1 MRRLLLPPILALASV
16 PSASI
21 SDSGRTDEFDYFT
34 NNWNVVGL
42 KDYSFGAR
50 VTPDNR
56 ILLGGKEGDADPK
69 AARTV
74 HVRFGRNLTLLSRQ
88 QGKLA
93 YDGWM
98 PIMEIAAADG
108 PVQYKFSYWATPM
121 PSVKDWRAAFDWPTE
136 GENFLVWVRYK
147 ATNRSDKPVD
157 AKVSAKLAGGSGS
170 GDRSLDKTMAPG
182 ETVEGAARYTYFPV
196 TDEQAAA
203 LEKEDDKIW
212 LWRTVEYWRR
222 FEKSAAAIHVPCR
235 RATDALKAAH
245 VCQMIAND
253 HGEVRG
259 GEGFYDEFYIRD
271 GAYQVMELEEAG
283 LWDAARK
290 SVELYLPRQRP
301 DGRFESQAN
310 QFDANGQAVW
320 VLWQYYQI
328 TGDRAWLKRV
338 YPAMCKAVVWTM
350 EARREAPA
358 DSPFVGLLPAGVADG
373 EMLWDGKH
381 HIVGYDLWNL
391 RGMLC
396 TADAA
401 RVLGENFDER
411 TWRAE
416 AQDYRAAIDA
426 AARRTGLKHFPPS
439 WELVGTHWGNTETL
453 WPTPLFEAEDERV
466 NALINHV
473 RREFSGGFVEGTIRW
488 VGQMEPVIHPYMGA
502 YTTMDNLA
510 RGKDEQVVE
519 DFYWYLLHSTAAHA
533 FPEGVYYMRRFAWG
547 DTIPHVTGAG
557 NYAIMLR
564 HMLVHEAGDE
574 LHLLSA
580 VPDWWL
586 ADGEEIKIERLPTH
600 FGELNLTVRGTAKGV
615 EVSFEPPKRNPPKRI
630 VLHLPKSRPLMNR
643 LAGIE
648 VVTRSN
654 QKQKWDFPTV
664 VSKYLRSAPPISPPV
679 NIESLAT
686 GKPATCSFAFPGM
699 EAARANDGVVDTDSY
714 WGTDVNR
721 DKAAWWQVDLERP
734 TQVGR
739 VVVVGFFAD
748 KRSYGF
754 TVEGSLDGNQWTM
767 LADRRNN
774 KALSTNKGY
783 ECKFKPREI
792 QFLRVTMA
800 ANSANTGRHLVEVM
814 AFKK

>member
-1 MRRLLLPPILALASV
+1 MKIVAAPLILVLIALSTRSFATLE
-16 PSASI
+16 PA
-21 SDSGRTDEFDYFT
+21 DEFDYFT

-42 KDYSFGAR
+42 KDYRFGAR

-56 ILLGGKEGDADPK
+56 ILLGGKEGQADPK
-69 AARTV
+69 TARTV
-74 HVRFGRNLTLLSRQ
+74 QVRFGRELTLLSRQ

-93 YDGWM
+93 RDGWM

-108 PVQYKFSYWATPM
+108 PVHYEFSYWATPM
-121 PSVKDWRAAFDWPTE
+121 PGVKDWRKAFDWPTE
-136 GENFLVWVRYK
+136 GENFLVWVHYK
-147 ATNRSDKPVD
+147 AANRSN
-157 AKVSAKLAGGSGS
+157 KLAEAKIAIKLSGGAAS
-170 GDRSLDKTMAPG
+170 GDRWVDKNLAPG
-182 ETVEGAARYTYFPV
+182 ETVAGAARYAYFAV
-196 TDEQAAA
+196 NEEQSAA
-203 LEKEDDKIW
+203 LEKEDATLW
-212 LWRTVEYWRR
+212 LWRTIQYWRG
-222 FEKSAAAIHVPCR
+222 FERSAAAIHVPCR
-235 RATDALKAAH
+235 KATDALKAAH

-290 SVELYLPRQRP
+290 SVELYLPRQRA
-301 DGRFESQAN
+301 DGRFESQAM

-328 TGDRAWLKRV
+328 TGDRAWLERV
-338 YPAMCKAVVWTM
+338 YPAMVKAVEWTM
-350 EARREAPA
+350 KARREAPA
-358 DSPFVGLLPAGVADG
+358 DSPFVGLLPAAVADG

-401 RVLGENFDER
+401 RALGKAEGEKK
-411 TWRAE
+411 WRAE
-416 AQDYRAAIDA
+416 AQDYRSAIDA
-426 AARRTGLKHFPPS
+426 AVKRSGLSHFPPS
-439 WELVGTHWGNTETL
+439 WEKVGTHWGNTETL
-453 WPTPLFEAEDERV
+453 WPTELFGRDDARV

-473 RREFSGGFVEGTIRW
+473 RREFSGGFVEDTIRW

-502 YTTMDNLA
+502 YTTMTDLV

-586 ADGEEIKIERLPTH
+586 AKGEEIRIERLPTH
-600 FGELNLTVRGTAKGV
+600 FGEMGLTVRGTAKGV
-615 EVSFEPPKRNPPKRI
+615 EVDFSPPKRNPPKRI
-630 VLHLPKSRPLMNR
+630 VLHLPTSRPWVNR
-643 LAGIE
+643 MAGVE
-648 VVTRSN
+648 VVTRPN

-664 VSKYLRSAPPISPPV
+664 VSKYLRTAPPLSPPIF
-679 NIESLAT
+679 IESLTT
-686 GKPATCSFAFPGM
+686 GKPATCSLAFPGM
-699 EAARANDGVVDTDSY
+699 EAARANDGIVDTDSY

-721 DKAAWWQVDLERP
+721 DKAAWWQVDFEKP
-734 TQVGR
+734 TAVGR

-754 TVEGSLDGNQWTM
+754 TVEGSLDGKGWTT
-767 LADRRNN
+767 LADSRDN
-774 KALSTNKGY
+774 KA
-783 ECKFKPREI
+783 P
-792 QFLRVTMA
+792 
-800 ANSANTGRHLVEVM
+800 
-814 AFKK
+814 